1 MKRNPINQRPAL
13 QTNTFFTD
21 PSSLD
26 TPSATDSE
34 LGIITDRPF
43 ISASCLLKYSEWLLI
58 SGLLL
63 VLFAPLAGKIW
74 GWPQPVD
81 LKENRILAPR
91 PDFRNTAWNNLPH
104 AIDQWWNDR
113 FAFRTQLIPL
123 RESIWLDLLS
133 APGKQYVR
141 GKDGQLFLNLTKGE
155 KFFGSQNATVLDY
168 LGGNH
173 LTAEQLADWS
183 DYLEGKSAWLRA
195 YGIHYLFV
203 IAPNKTTVEERF
215 LPNWIRM
222 AKGKSYFEQ
231 LREQVFPR
239 LTQNVDLLDLTDVLI
254 KKEIETGIPMF
265 SRAGDVTHWNGAGYY
280 EGLVAMDEHLRHYF
294 PGMPLFPAEKLEL
307 QKSDIDP
314 TVFSCRWLNDPS
326 VHAVAETVISFRSG
340 DWTESKCS
348 ITAGRNGNLVLF
360 SDSSW
365 KAFCGGL
372 ESFLPG
378 THSAFPYQWEHHRHA
393 DIHHVTFN
401 ELRQIVKEEQPN
413 VVVEAQTERALT
425 IPPGI
430 GVPADFRLA
439 ARFARGNS
447 ISLLTSKDIDA
458 LNGVNIEEI
467 SSEGSVI
474 VINATNDDPALRS
487 LMSLRVPKESE
498 FILFIDMDVPDA
510 RSLQVF
516 WSGNDTFN
524 ENDSIN
530 VHMETG
536 RNILFLPIPLTA
548 GEALRLRID
557 PGTVAGKYHI
567 RKIEIRAAPSSEQ

>member
-1 MKRNPINQRPAL
+1 
-13 QTNTFFTD
+13 
-21 PSSLD
+21 
-26 TPSATDSE
+26 
-34 LGIITDRPF
+34 
-43 ISASCLLKYSEWLLI
+43 
-58 SGLLL
+58 
-63 VLFAPLAGKIW
+63 
-74 GWPQPVD
+74 
-81 LKENRILAPR
+81 
-91 PDFRNTAWNNLPH
+91 
-104 AIDQWWNDR
+104 
-113 FAFRTQLIPL
+113 
-123 RESIWLDLLS
+123 
-133 APGKQYVR
+133 
-141 GKDGQLFLNLTKGE
+141 
-155 KFFGSQNATVLDY
+155 
-168 LGGNH
+168 
-173 LTAEQLADWS
+173 
-183 DYLEGKSAWLRA
+183 
-195 YGIHYLFV
+195 
-203 IAPNKTTVEERF
+203 
-215 LPNWIRM
+215 
-222 AKGKSYFEQ
+222 
-231 LREQVFPR
+231 
-239 LTQNVDLLDLTDVLI
+239 
-254 KKEIETGIPMF
+254 
-265 SRAGDVTHWNGAGYY
+265 
-280 EGLVAMDEHLRHYF
+280 MDEHLRRYF

-307 QKSDIDP
+307 QKSDADP

-326 VHAVAETVISFRSG
+326 VHAVAETVITFRSG

-447 ISLLTSKDIDA
+447 ISLLTSKDIDN
-458 LNGVNIEEI
+458 LNGVNIDEI
-467 SSEGSVI
+467 SSEGAMI
-474 VINATNDDPALRS
+474 VVNATNDDLASRT
-487 LMSLRVPKESE
+487 LMPLKVPKDSE
-498 FILFIDMDVPDA
+498 FILFIDMDAPDA
-510 RSLQVF
+510 GSLQVF

-524 ENDSIN
+524 ENDSID
-530 VHMETG
+530 VPMETG

-567 RKIEIRAAPSSEQ
+567 HKFEIRATSSEKQ